1 MSNASSKTR
10 RGLTIYQENPFI
22 TIDTVKTR
30 VKRIT
35 NRKGDMFVKA
45 EDESIVA
52 PAAGFWQAQEVDTAQ
67 FVKLYINGVK
77 AFSELTNAGTKV
89 FELLYREMQK
99 NIGKDR
105 VYLSFTAIE
114 YEMGEELKVS
124 QATFTRGMRELID
137 KGFLAPAIGV
147 GWYWINPDFV
157 FNGDRL
163 TFVKEY
169 RRASANGKSKQQV
182 PGQVVM
188 DVTALLGEGEKV
200 SK

>member
-1 MSNASSKTR
+1 MSNNSPKTR
-10 RGLTIYQENPFI
+10 RGLTLYQENPFI
-22 TIDTVKTR
+22 SIDTVKTR

-35 NRKGDMFVKA
+35 NRKGDMFVRA

-89 FELLYREMQK
+89 FELLYREMQR

-105 VYLSFTAIE
+105 VYLSFTTLE

-124 QATFTRGMRELID
+124 QTTFTRGMRELID
-137 KGFLAPAIGV
+137 KGFLAPAVGI
-147 GWYWINPDFV
+147 GWYWINPDYV

-163 TFVKEY
+163 TFVQEY
-169 RRASANGKSKQQV
+169 RRKASNGKSKQQI
-182 PGQVVM
+182 PGQMEMNVQ
-188 DVTALLGEGEKV
+188 ALTDGTEEKEP
-200 SK
+200 